1 MPKVCSKCGKEY
13 KGFGDTCAPCR
24 SSKTVDFAPDTS
36 SNVWKHSRGT
46 EALRELFRA
55 GKIRELAVQEPS
67 GRTAVAE
74 PASPQQQALRA
85 QIREQLNA
93 NRQGGADGFVI
104 HAEAQEVEVTTDG
117 STHDRRKSIVKD
129 RGGRSSVLHAPEEG
143 QGASSPVEKAVA
155 AWLLED
161 RQKVA
166 QASAPKS
173 AKEAFETFV
182 DGRSIPEIEGS
193 FARLKELSK
202 AGQSQADC
210 EWPYKA
216 MKALKA
222 LPWKAARIWEKL
234 DAQVGRK
241 DYEAR
246 PFKGKHVVVVGAGP
260 VGLRFALEARLAGAS
275 VTVLE
280 KRGDFVRINRM
291 HLWDWVKQD
300 FILWGAKDFSPP
312 GGSFGVDKDY
322 VHIGISEAQT
332 LLLKCCL
339 LLGVSVSLRVE
350 FRSVSS
356 KDGAWFVEA
365 SDALKDGRD
374 SLPVDAIA
382 CADGAASKIAIS
394 NGSNPKKTGLGKEGK
409 AIGIVS
415 NFVNSGTQAERDVR
429 QFAWAYQFQRPLF
442 QRLKAKAG
450 LNLENIVYYRGDEN
464 HYMIMTPTKQCLLD
478 TGCLRCA
485 EPDSVPLLDTSNV
498 DIDTLQGLSQQIAEH
513 FGIPQTFTP
522 TQSCMAFDFSDT
534 RRHDHSVIFKREEG
548 APVLPLCLVGDAL
561 LEPFWPTG
569 LGCIRGFLG
578 ALDAISNLMIWFA
591 TGDAGA
597 VLANA
602 DQAFHILKSV
612 EGQTKSFTL
621 KPDKEWLV
629 DPSTRY
635 KGFSAAARPAAA
647 SDHELP
653 VVSAPC

>member
-1 MPKVCSKCGKEY
+1 
-13 KGFGDTCAPCR
+13 
-24 SSKTVDFAPDTS
+24 
-36 SNVWKHSRGT
+36 
-46 EALRELFRA
+46 
-55 GKIRELAVQEPS
+55 
-67 GRTAVAE
+67 
-74 PASPQQQALRA
+74 
-85 QIREQLNA
+85 
-93 NRQGGADGFVI
+93 
-104 HAEAQEVEVTTDG
+104 VEVTADG
-117 STHDRRKSIVKD
+117 STHDKRQTIVKD
-129 RGGRSSVLHAPEEG
+129 SKGRSSVMMHAPGEG
-143 QGASSPVEKAVA
+143 QGAGSPVERRASMTLSSKVLA
-155 AWLLED
+155 AWLTAE
-161 RQKVA
+161 RNKPV
-166 QASAPKS
+166 SAAPVSAAPAS

-182 DGRSIPEIEGS
+182 DGRSIPDIEES
-193 FARLKELSK
+193 FDRLKELSK
-202 AGQSQADC
+202 NAGQSLADC
-210 EWPYKA
+210 EWPYVA

-234 DAQVGRK
+234 DAQAGRT
-241 DYEAR
+241 DYAAR

-280 KRGDFVRINRM
+280 KRGEFVRINRM

-339 LLGVSVSLRVE
+339 LMGVEVELGVE
-350 FRSVSS
+350 FRSVNSVG
-356 KDGAWFVEA
+356 GAWLVETHP
-365 SDALKDGRD
+365 ALQDGRD
-374 SLPVDAIA
+374 RLAVDVIA

-409 AIGIVS
+409 AIGIVT

-429 QFAWAYQFQRPLF
+429 QFSWAYQFQRPLF
-442 QRLKAKAG
+442 QRLKAKVG

-485 EPDSVPLLDTSNV
+485 EPDGVPLLDTSNV
-498 DIDTLQGLSQQIAEH
+498 NVDTLQGLSQQVAEH
-513 FGIPQTFTP
+513 FGIPQKFTP
-522 TQSCMAFDFSDT
+522 KQSCMAFDFSDT

-548 APVLPLCLVGDAL
+548 APALPLCLIGDAL

-591 TGDAGA
+591 TGDAEA

-602 DQAFHILKSV
+602 DTAFNILKSV
-612 EGQTKSFTL
+612 EGQTKSYTL
-621 KPDKEWLV
+621 KPEKEWQV
-629 DPSTRY
+629 HPSTRY
-635 KGFSAAARPAAA
+635 KGFSVPARAAAAG
-647 SDHELP
+647 
-653 VVSAPC
+653 